1 MRMVPEAA
9 HFISLIKTS
18 VIFPRHF
25 PGPIDFLPNLGRSV
39 GKRPIGPSR
48 RRRFAEAK
56 LPRSSALENRPDLR
70 RARNR
75 RGSIERLFSPVR
87 RP

>member
-1 MRMVPEAA
+1 MVPEAA

-56 LPRSSALENRPDLR
+56 LP
-70 RARNR
+70 
-75 RGSIERLFSPVR
+75 
-87 RP
+87 